1 RSMQSVLA
9 VTSGIEPL
17 GGRQAM
23 NRRLTLRRGG
33 LFALATGL
41 LFLIAGDRGVT
52 QVPSGI
58 DPLEVLNLQIKP
70 NVAIFLDTSGS
81 MTETPYGNGTLG
93 DHPGSKIYQGKQV
106 LKAVVQAN
114 ENNVNFLFGTYL
126 FATPGASFNACGA
139 GGTCNSGN
147 LAINAKPNRF
157 RYSTQAWLAA
167 AAPFNTIAGPSPA
180 MGTATTEATLSNLY
194 AFQWIQNS
202 ATIKNNQLV
211 FNET

>member
-33 LFALATGL
+33 LFALAAGL

-93 DHPGSKIYQGKQV
+93 DHPGSKIYLGKQV
-106 LKAVVQAN
+106 LKGVVQAN
-114 ENNVNFLFGTYL
+114 ENNVNFLFGSYL
-126 FATPGASFNACGA
+126 FAAPAPSFKACGA
-139 GGTCNSGN
+139 GGSGCAAGTN
-147 LAINAKPNRF
+147 FVINGKPNRF
-157 RYSTQAWLAA
+157 RYSTQAWLATA
-167 AAPFNTIAGPSPA
+167 TPANPIQGPSPA
-180 MGTATTEATLSNLY
+180 
-194 AFQWIQNS
+194 
-202 ATIKNNQLV
+202 
-211 FNET
+211 